1 LGVGKKMKWLVK
13 GGKVVRLNKRATAA
27 FEVGDTKEALKLLL
41 RAVKAYPHYEVTYH
55 NLGNVYLALDKVQ
68 EAEDVFRKAIELK
81 PTFVE
86 ALNDLASLLV
96 VRRGR
101 KDEAEKL
108 YRRAIEVNPKYP
120 YSHVNLGN
128 LLMGKGQ
135 FTEAEIEFKKALES
149 KGLDPETR
157 KYLEDTMAI

>member
-1 LGVGKKMKWLVK
+1 M
-13 GGKVVRLNKRATAA
+13 
-27 FEVGDTKEALKLLL
+27 KLLL

-68 EAEDVFRKAIELK
+68 EAEDVFRKAIEIK
-81 PTFVE
+81 PTYVE
-86 ALNDLASLLV
+86 AMNDLASLLV
-96 VRRGR
+96 VHRGR

-108 YRRAIEVNPKYP
+108 YRRAIEINPKYA

-128 LLMGKGQ
+128 LLMGNGQ
-135 FTEAEIEFKKALES
+135 FTEAEIEFKTALGS
-149 KGLDPETR
+149 KGLDPATR